1 MKGKYY
7 FNLWLHRI
15 FFFMYFSFVTWV
27 TLVYY
32 KIYLSLNFFVFVWW
46 IICYFYFD
54 KTTNSK
60 RYFLKASKNNDFAGI
75 INPLTNLLTSL
86 FLSLK
91 SVNSNFTLAVHS
103 PKLYQA
109 KTHFLSHFGKKRAEI
124 WLDWDL
130 NPWSVDQKLIIP
142 TITP

>member
-1 MKGKYY
+1 MIYCRLGSIEIS
-7 FNLWLHRI
+7 FLCTFLLWLKLL
-15 FFFMYFSFVTWV
+15 
-27 TLVYY
+27 LVYY

-46 IICYFYFD
+46 IICYFYFE

-103 PKLYQA
+103 PKLYQT
-109 KTHFLSHFGKKRAEI
+109 KTHFLPLFGKTRLKV
-124 WLDWDL
+124 
-130 NPWSVDQKLIIP
+130 NPKLLANCFF
-142 TITP
+142 